1 MKNISILGATGS
13 IGDNTCDVVAQHPD
27 KFNVVAMTAWNNAD
41 KAIALA
47 HKFTPQY
54 LAVSPLIYDTVKNAL
69 SGTNT
74 DVVSG
79 ADGLNT
85 VASIPADV
93 IVAGIV
99 GQAGLLPTLT
109 AVQQGTTVA
118 LANKETLV
126 SAGTIVMNA
135 VAQSGCTLLPV
146 DSEHNAIFQ
155 CLDSPDLVEKLILTA
170 SGGALRTTPT
180 AELATITPAQAIR
193 HPNWDMGAKI
203 SIDTATMMNKGL
215 ELIEACH
222 LFSLPPEKIDVVVHP
237 ESIIHS
243 MVQYVD
249 GSIIGQMGHPDMRVP
264 IAYALCYPDR
274 IPVNTPPLDFAT
286 LGQMTFDNPRYDA
299 FPALT
304 IARECQTMGQGA
316 TNVLNASNEVAVQA
330 FLDERIGFTQIIAVI
345 MDVLERADLTPQ
357 TTMDG
362 TLEQDTLARTMAGD
376 VVAQLQG

>member
-13 IGDNTCDVVAQHPD
+13 IGENTCDVVAQHPD

-47 HKFTPQY
+47 NKFNPDY
-54 LAVSPLIYDTVKNAL
+54 LAVSPQIYDIVQNAL
-69 SGTNT
+69 AGTGT

-79 ADGLNT
+79 DDGLDT
-85 VASIPADV
+85 VASVPADV

-126 SAGTIVMNA
+126 SAGTIVMDA

-155 CLDSPDLVEKLILTA
+155 CLDNPHLVEKLILTA

-222 LFSLPPEKIDVVVHP
+222 LFALPPEKIDVVVHP

-264 IAYALCYPDR
+264 IAYALCYPER
-274 IPVNTPPLDFAT
+274 IPVSTPAH
-286 LGQMTFDNPRYDA
+286 
-299 FPALT
+299 
-304 IARECQTMGQGA
+304 
-316 TNVLNASNEVAVQA
+316 
-330 FLDERIGFTQIIAVI
+330 
-345 MDVLERADLTPQ
+345 RAK
-357 TTMDG
+357 
-362 TLEQDTLARTMAGD
+362 A
-376 VVAQLQG
+376 